1 MSLYIWLLAIRPLV
15 LQSENKQKQASI
27 IVIAED
33 KVTDFYCIA
42 DVFCKFFDSL
52 I

>member
-1 MSLYIWLLAIRPLV
+1 MSLCIWLLAIRPLV
-15 LQSENKQKQASI
+15 LQLENKQKQVSI

-42 DVFCKFFDSL
+42 DVFLQVF
-52 I
+52 